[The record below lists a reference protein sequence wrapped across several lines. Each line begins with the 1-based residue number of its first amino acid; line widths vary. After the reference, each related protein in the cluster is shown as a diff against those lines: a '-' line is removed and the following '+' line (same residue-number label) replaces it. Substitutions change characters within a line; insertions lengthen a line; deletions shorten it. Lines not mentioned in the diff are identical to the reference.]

1 LSLLESRACAAAG
14 DATSALDA
22 AGRAD
27 PASLEA
33 AVTQAH
39 AWLAAGNTQ
48 AARKSLASH
57 RERAEAGPDHVRL
70 EAWPAAGRSRDGD
83 GRRAGRRRSLQRALR
98 LGEPE
103 RLRLPFALERT
114 WLRRVLRAD
123 PDLAHVYRDLLEPD
137 LVSPARDPAPR
148 PGAGGAPP
156 VMLEPLSSR
165 ELEVLQHASEML
177 DTTEIAAVLFISVN
191 TVKSHLKS
199 IYRKL
204 AVTHRGEAVRRARQL
219 RILQPGSR

>member
-1 LSLLESRACAAAG
+1 
-14 DATSALDA
+14 
-22 AGRAD
+22 
-27 PASLEA
+27 
-33 AVTQAH
+33 V
-39 AWLAAGNTQ
+39 
-48 AARKSLASH
+48 
-57 RERAEAGPDHVRL
+57 PDHVRL
-70 EAWPAAGRSRDGD
+70 EAWLVTAQISYASGDRADG
-83 GRRAGRRRSLQRALR
+83 RRSLQRALR

-103 RLRLPFALERT
+103 RLRLPFVLERA

-137 LVSPARDPAPR
+137 LVSPAREAAPQ
-148 PGAGGAPP
+148 PGTRQAEP

-165 ELEVLQHASEML
+165 EREVLRHAADML

-204 AVTHRGEAVRRARQL
+204 AVTHRGEAVRRAKQL
-219 RILQPGSR
+219 RIL